1 MKNITTT
8 ILIAAAI
15 AVSGCEDTTEP
26 VVVPPASFT
35 AQVSGTTTT
44 HFAGEPR
51 FTQGTVGSGFAL
63 GLEQSISATPAPRN
77 KVFLS
82 SKSPGVPGLGAHQI
96 ESDTTNFRAG
106 VVLDADG
113 ADPVFCSALSG
124 WVRFE
129 PSPGQTVR
137 GTFAF
142 TALCAHRGGN
152 AIERPVEVSGTFVA
166 APGAVSVP
174 DFQAEMRPVGRYAL
188 TMASY
193 KAVPSSVFDGI
204 VLGDADSFFR
214 LEVVATS
221 GYLEMASDGRY
232 EQRVYHTVR
241 INGQLAPA
249 SNHVDRG
256 KCTLG
261 PHRMSCT
268 SIYLAST
275 GFEALLVGPSLDVTQ
290 DLAGEGY
297 PVTYRYSREGP
308 MAPQ

>member
-8 ILIAAAI
+8 LSIAAAI
-15 AVSGCEDTTEP
+15 AAAGCTEPAEP
-26 VVVPPASFT
+26 VVVPVASFT
-35 AQVSGTTTT
+35 AQVAGATTT
-44 HFAGEPR
+44 HFAGAPR
-51 FTQGTVGSGFAL
+51 FTEGTAGNGFAL
-63 GLEQSISATPAPRN
+63 ALEQSISATPTPRT
-77 KVFLS
+77 KVFLH
-82 SKSPGVPGLGAHQI
+82 SKSPGVPGFGAHQI

-113 ADPVFCSALSG
+113 DDPVFCSALSG

-129 PSPGQTVR
+129 PSPGPTVR

-142 TALCAHRGGN
+142 TAVCAHRGGN
-152 AIERPVEVSGTFVA
+152 AIDQPVEVSGNFVA

-188 TMASY
+188 AMASY
-193 KAVPSSVFDGI
+193 RAIPSSVFDGV

-214 LEVVATS
+214 LEVVATG

-249 SNHVDRG
+249 LNVVDRG
-256 KCTLG
+256 KCTMG

-268 SIYLAST
+268 SSYLENT
-275 GFEALLVGPSLDVTQ
+275 GFVAFLVGPSLDVAQ
-290 DLAGEGY
+290 DLAHEGY
-297 PVTYRYSREGP
+297 PVVYRYSHEGP
-308 MAPQ
+308 TARQ